1 VLDFDELVVLEV
13 LEVELDVVVDE
24 VVVDEEHWPLN
35 AEAAP

>member
-1 VLDFDELVVLEV
+1 VLDFDELVVLEI
-13 LEVELDVVVDE
+13 LEVELDVVIDV